1 MQTRAK
7 YNYFDA
13 EPELHEKVVALEA
26 VCAKHSVPLAAAALR
41 FPLMH
46 PAVTSVVCGVV
57 RTLHDMSVL
66 VTNVDCTLRYA
77 YILGPADGVAAA
89 PTCRRACPRPR
100 PTSSWQRWRFRWTCG
115 AASRKRGCCRRGCR
129 WSIRTARSERR
140 CDGGFGRSLHADC
153 NCIRTTVPPRHH
165 PSGV

>member
-57 RTLHDMSVL
+57 RTLHDMPVL
-66 VTNVDCTLRYA
+66 VPKVDCTR
-77 YILGPADGVAAA
+77 LGPADGVAAGA
-89 PTCRRACPRPR
+89 RRAFPRPR

-115 AASRKRGCCRRGCR
+115 AAFSKRGCCRRGCR
-129 WSIRTARSERR
+129 WSIQTARSERR

-153 NCIRTTVPPRHH
+153 YCIRTAVPPMHH

>member
-1 MQTRAK
+1 MREVRESFWAGVGQAGGSAALQTRAK

-57 RTLHDMSVL
+57 RTMHTFS
-66 VTNVDCTLRYA
+66 CTRNK
-77 YILGPADGVAAA
+77 
-89 PTCRRACPRPR
+89 
-100 PTSSWQRWRFRWTCG
+100 RW
-115 AASRKRGCCRRGCR
+115 
-129 WSIRTARSERR
+129 
-140 CDGGFGRSLHADC
+140 LHA
-153 NCIRTTVPPRHH
+153 NILA
-165 PSGV
+165 SSY

>member
-57 RTLHDMSVL
+57 RTMHPRTRNKRWLHA
-66 VTNVDCTLRYA
+66 N
-77 YILGPADGVAAA
+77 ILASSY
-89 PTCRRACPRPR
+89 RR
-100 PTSSWQRWRFRWTCG
+100 
-115 AASRKRGCCRRGCR
+115 
-129 WSIRTARSERR
+129 RR
-140 CDGGFGRSLHADC
+140 CWVGER
-153 NCIRTTVPPRHH
+153 V
-165 PSGV
+165 